1 MTIAQ
6 PPFHVE
12 PGWSGIFPDLPM
24 SEYHRR
30 ELGIASA
37 GAIKLAR
44 RSLAHYGHWARST
57 YERRSKAMDFGSKYH
72 AYVLTPNL
80 FTQDFVVIPANAP
93 KRPTEKQRLA
103 KSPQFATIAAME
115 WWDDFDAKH
124 PGKQH
129 VDAAETLKMA
139 DMRAALDDEDMV
151 GELPK
156 LMLTEGR
163 REVSYRWVDP
173 KTGIRCRAR
182 YDYELQDLHYGM
194 DLKTCF
200 DASPEGFAAAVVRNE
215 YHVSQAHYLNG
226 AMELGEPLQNYF
238 FLAQETDP
246 PYVAA
251 LYPIDEV
258 GQDLGFSMWRRAL
271 DRLAAACIDG
281 KFPGYGYDHDAGKHT
296 IRPLSLPAY
305 AFFKE

>member
-1 MTIAQ
+1 MSVAPQ
-6 PPFHVE
+6 GFHVE
-12 PGWSGIFPDLPM
+12 PGWTGIFPDLPM
-24 SEYHRR
+24 SEYHQR

-44 RSLAHYGHWARST
+44 RSLAHYAHWARST
-57 YERRSKAMDFGSKYH
+57 FERRSKAMDFGQKYH
-72 AYVLTPNL
+72 AFVLTPET
-80 FTQDFVVIPANAP
+80 FARDYVPIPSNAP

-103 KSPQFATIAAME
+103 KNPHFKTIEAME
-115 WWDDFDAKH
+115 WWDDFDARH
-124 PGKQH
+124 PGKEP
-129 VDAAETLKMA
+129 VDATDVLKMA

-151 GELPK
+151 GELPRI
-156 LMLTEGR
+156 MLTEGR

-182 YDYELQDLHYGM
+182 YDYELQALSYGM

-226 AMELGEPLQNYF
+226 ALELGHPLRNYL
-238 FLAQETDP
+238 FLAQETEP
-246 PYVAA
+246 PYVPA

-258 GQDLGFSMWRRAL
+258 GQDLGFSMWRTAL
-271 DRLAAACIDG
+271 DRLAAACKAG
-281 KFPGYGYDHDAGKHT
+281 KFPGYT
-296 IRPLSLPAY
+296 TEPRPLSLPAY